1 LLFSALVVIRLT
13 QTHLAD
19 RAIRLTPSATV
30 SLPDKARTLAEKGVY
45 VIDLSEGQPYFDTPE
60 PIKKSAKEALD
71 SGMVFYISSR
81 GLPELLSEIKAK
93 LEKENGID
101 IPTSQIIVTVGAKQ
115 AIESAILS
123 TINPGDEVLIPD
135 PYWGT
140 HAALVTLAEGVPVS
154 VPIRNEGRFR
164 IDVDKLRALVSRR
177 TKMIILNS
185 PHNPTG
191 MVISKDDLQS
201 IAEICTRNDILVISD
216 EIYEKLVYDGAKHYS
231 IGSFSGM
238 EDLTITVNGF
248 SKAYSM
254 TGWRLGYAAASKEIM
269 GKMLIIQQHTVT
281 HPAAFVEKAGITA
294 LRECGKYVE
303 EMVRAFQKARDYF
316 VPELNKLSIFRC
328 DMPKGAF
335 YVFPKVTD
343 PSNSS
348 SKLCDFLLDKARV
361 LAVPGSGFGNH
372 GEGYVRF
379 VYAQEI
385 DKLKKTVESIKRA
398 TS

>member
-1 LLFSALVVIRLT
+1 MRR
-13 QTHLAD
+13 THLAD
-19 RAIRLTPSATV
+19 RALALTPSATV
-30 SLPDKARTLAEKGVY
+30 SLPDKARALKKTGVD
-45 VIDLSEGQPYFDTPE
+45 VIDLSEGQPNFDTPE

-81 GLPELLSEIKAK
+81 GLPELLSAIKDK
-93 LEKENGID
+93 LERENGID
-101 IPTSQIIVTVGAKQ
+101 VPTSQIIVTVGAKQ

-140 HAALVTLAEGVPVS
+140 HAALVTLAGGVPVS
-154 VPIRNEGRFR
+154 AAIRNEDGFR
-164 IDVDKLRALVSRR
+164 VDVEKLRALVSNR

-191 MVISKDDLQS
+191 MVMSKDDLES
-201 IAEICTRNDILVISD
+201 ISDICTQSDLLVVSD
-216 EIYEKLVYDGAKHYS
+216 EIYEKLVYDGSKHYS

-238 EDLTITVNGF
+238 EDLTVTVNGF

-254 TGWRLGYAAASKEIM
+254 TGWRLGYASASEEIM
-269 GKMLIIQQHTVT
+269 NKMLIIQQHSVT
-281 HPAAFVEKAGITA
+281 HPASFVEKAGITA
-294 LRECGKYVE
+294 IRDCGKYVE
-303 EMVRAFQKARDYF
+303 DMVRAFKKARDYF
-316 VPELNKLSIFRC
+316 VPELNKLSIFKC
-328 DMPKGAF
+328 SMPKGAF
-335 YVFPKVTD
+335 YAFPRITD
-343 PSNSS
+343 PSTDST
-348 SKLCDFLLDKARV
+348 KLCDFLLDKSRV
-361 LAVPGSGFGNH
+361 LGVPGSGFGNH